1 MKKMII
7 CSMFVLMS
15 TYPLLAQDYAL
26 FIHGF
31 EGSADSW
38 ESSDTPELM
47 VEMGVINDFDLLV
60 YETEEVAAENGLQSL
75 IQEIAGI
82 MQARG
87 SGRWVLIGHSLGG
100 LISRVAYEGLKDLPG
115 IEVSAVITLGTPHQ
129 GARVAHVSIGYEPGY
144 INAEPYLDEFI
155 DRVSLPVQNGEFGS
169 LIEWIAGAN
178 AIETLEDLVDV
189 LPQVKDELRV
199 FERPSVEYQVKDI
212 IGLNGSFINLINSDE
227 IADPPNMRSV
237 IGVEKRFA
245 PIRTAAE
252 LLEDKSGQELKY
264 LEDFDRLRWFYRAN
278 ANYFRTLS
286 WLNVR
291 RWFGYDNK
299 NSRKADRWDDGRTAM
314 DNIDRTWG
322 IMIDSF
328 RLYQTTRMMMVN
340 ICEDGMMPGE
350 GHEFDPGVPDSAYD
364 GRCWIQQEV
373 ELTFLI
379 PTKNDVLI
387 GPDYAV
393 WNPGEDPEDDNGV
406 NSFYSDTE
414 SDGGYNHF
422 ELRRMKRAYSLEGVF
437 EQGDYAPPMHDAT
450 TWLEELWQNI

>member
-1 MKKMII
+1 
-7 CSMFVLMS
+7 
-15 TYPLLAQDYAL
+15 
-26 FIHGF
+26 
-31 EGSADSW
+31 
-38 ESSDTPELM
+38 
-47 VEMGVINDFDLLV
+47 
-60 YETEEVAAENGLQSL
+60 
-75 IQEIAGI
+75 
-82 MQARG
+82 
-87 SGRWVLIGHSLGG
+87 
-100 LISRVAYEGLKDLPG
+100 
-115 IEVSAVITLGTPHQ
+115 
-129 GARVAHVSIGYEPGY
+129 
-144 INAEPYLDEFI
+144 
-155 DRVSLPVQNGEFGS
+155 
-169 LIEWIAGAN
+169 
-178 AIETLEDLVDV
+178 
-189 LPQVKDELRV
+189 
-199 FERPSVEYQVKDI
+199 
-212 IGLNGSFINLINSDE
+212 
-227 IADPPNMRSV
+227 
-237 IGVEKRFA
+237 
-245 PIRTAAE
+245 
-252 LLEDKSGQELKY
+252 
-264 LEDFDRLRWFYRAN
+264 
-278 ANYFRTLS
+278 
-286 WLNVR
+286 
-291 RWFGYDNK
+291 
-299 NSRKADRWDDGRTAM
+299 M

-414 SDGGYNHF
+414 PDGGYNHF